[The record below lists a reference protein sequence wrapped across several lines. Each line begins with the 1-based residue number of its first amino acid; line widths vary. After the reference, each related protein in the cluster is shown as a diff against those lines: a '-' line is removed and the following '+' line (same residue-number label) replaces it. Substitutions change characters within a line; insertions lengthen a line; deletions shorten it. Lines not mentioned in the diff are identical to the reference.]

1 MLRFLLLGFLSVFAV
16 YSQDF
21 FLGVAEEKY
30 LIGDY
35 SGAKHLSKYINP
47 NETQIHLLRPDTLE
61 AFKEMTDA
69 FEKYK
74 ADNKVKAPSIVARSA
89 FRSYY
94 DQKGIWDG
102 KYTGK
107 RKMAGYKDS
116 LSSLEKVKLILKYS
130 SAPGTSRH
138 HWGTDIDI
146 NVLDNQYFEKGGA
159 GELLYK
165 WLQENA
171 KFYGFCQP
179 YNPLNERNN
188 KGYYLE
194 NWHWSFAPVSQKLV
208 RKWKEN
214 YSKKKKAILGKIEG
228 IDSITEE
235 MPLEYVTSVNSQCDV
250 VEKEYESKKNGNHSL
265 NQKPESNASMGL
277 LAKLKSFLI
286 DLHLEFLYF

>member
-1 MLRFLLLGFLSVFAV
+1 MKLFFVLLYLISFAV
-16 YSQDF
+16 HSQDL
-21 FLGVAEEKY
+21 FLGVTEEKY

-35 SGAKHLSKYINP
+35 SGSKHLSKYINKG
-47 NETQIHLLRPDTLE
+47 ESQVHLLRPDVQE
-61 AFKEMTDA
+61 AFQEMVQA
-69 FEKYK
+69 FEDYK
-74 ADNKVKAPSIVARSA
+74 SKNKIKSPSIMARSA

-107 RKMAGYKDS
+107 RKMTGFS
-116 LSSLEKVKLILKYS
+116 ETLTPIERVKLILKYS

-146 NVLDNQYFEKGGA
+146 NVLENEYFEKGA
-159 GELLYK
+159 GKELYK

-171 KFYGFCQP
+171 KTYGFCQP
-179 YNPLNERNN
+179 YNPLVERNN

-214 YSKKKKAILGKIEG
+214 YSKKKKSILGKIEG
-228 IDSITEE
+228 IDSITND
-235 MPLEYVTSVNSQCDV
+235 MPLEYVTSVNSQCDI
-250 VEKEYESKKNGNHSL
+250 VEKEYDSKKNSS
-265 NQKPESNASMGL
+265 QMDTETPEKKELSFIDKF
-277 LAKLKSFLI
+277 KLF
-286 DLHLEFLYF
+286 FQ